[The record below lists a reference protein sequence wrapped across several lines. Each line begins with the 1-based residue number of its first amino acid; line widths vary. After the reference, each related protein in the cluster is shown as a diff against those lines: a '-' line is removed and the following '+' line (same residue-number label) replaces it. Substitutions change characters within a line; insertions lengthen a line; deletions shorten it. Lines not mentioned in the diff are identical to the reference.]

1 MLAKLIKFKNTFLD
15 KFHLQEKA
23 KEYAS
28 HAFAKN
34 TYINYQSDWKQFCAW
49 CYFSN
54 IEPLQASHNTLMAY
68 ITVLAEQ
75 GCKAS
80 TIQRKISAIAKL
92 SLMAHNKI
100 DLKHP
105 DFIVLWQGI
114 RRKLGIAKK
123 GKEPILILTLKL
135 ILAAIPDTGKGIRD
149 KALLAFGWASAMRRS
164 EIVALNWQDLGFVDE
179 GVIVTIR
186 QSKTDKYGEGQKI
199 AILYGRNQ
207 HTCPVRLLKAW
218 KDLSYVGEK
227 QPIFC
232 SVSKAGKNKNIRLSD
247 RDVARIIKKHARAT
261 GLEDSGL
268 AGHSLRSG
276 FITTASK
283 NGVPN
288 HTIMKHSRHKDP
300 KMIHVYTRDNSLLT
314 DNATAM
320 VGL

>member
-1 MLAKLIKFKNTFLD
+1 MLTKITKFKNQLLD
-15 KFHLQEKA
+15 KFHLKEKA

-34 TYINYQSDWKQFCAW
+34 TFINYQSDWRQFRSW
-49 CYFSN
+49 CSSMN
-54 IEPLQASHNTLMAY
+54 IDPLKCDHITLMAY
-68 ITVLAEQ
+68 ITTLAEQ

-123 GKEPILILTLKL
+123 GKEPILVLTLKL
-135 ILAAIPDTGKGIRD
+135 ILAAIPDTTMGTRD

-164 EIVALNWQDLGFVDE
+164 EVVALNWEDLSFVDE
-179 GVIVTIR
+179 GVIVTIK

-207 HTCPVRLLKAW
+207 PTCPVCLLKAW
-218 KDLSYVGEK
+218 KDLSYGGEK
-227 QPIFC
+227 LPIFC
-232 SVSKAGKNKNIRLSD
+232 SISRADNNKYIRLSD
-247 RDVARIIKKHARAT
+247 RDVARIIKKTARAI
-261 GLEDSGL
+261 GLEDSAL

-288 HTIMKHSRHKDP
+288 HMIIKHSRHKDP
-300 KMIHVYTRDNSLLT
+300 KMIHIYTRDNSLLT

>member
-1 MLAKLIKFKNTFLD
+1 MLTKIIKLKNQVLD
-15 KFHLQEKA
+15 KFHLKEKA

-34 TYINYQSDWKQFCAW
+34 TYINYQSDWKQFCSW
-49 CYFSN
+49 CSSIN
-54 IEPLQASHNTLMAY
+54 IDPLQATHQTLMAY
-68 ITVLAEQ
+68 ITLLAEQ

-100 DLKHP
+100 ELKHP

-123 GKEPILILTLKL
+123 GKEPILVLTLKL
-135 ILAAIPDTGKGIRD
+135 LLAAIPEDIKGVRD

-164 EIVALNWQDLGFVDE
+164 EIVALNWEDLSFVDE

-207 HTCPVRLLKAW
+207 STCPVRLLKAW
-218 KDLSYVGEK
+218 QSVSYIDEK
-227 QPIFC
+227 QAMFC
-232 SVSKAGKNKNIRLSD
+232 SISRAGKNKNIRLSD
-247 RDVARIIKKHARAT
+247 RDVARIVKKYARII
-261 GLEDSGL
+261 GLEDSAL

-300 KMIHVYTRDNSLLT
+300 KMIHVYTRDNSLLD
-314 DNATAM
+314 DNATSM

>member
-1 MLAKLIKFKNTFLD
+1 MLTKITKFKNQLLD
-15 KFHLQEKA
+15 KFHLKEKA
-23 KEYAS
+23 TEYAS

-34 TYINYQSDWKQFCAW
+34 TFVNYQSDWRQFCGW
-49 CYFSN
+49 CSSMD
-54 IEPLQASHNTLMAY
+54 IDPLKCDHKTLMAY
-68 ITVLAEQ
+68 ITTLAEQ
-75 GCKAS
+75 GSKAS
-80 TIQRKISAIAKL
+80 TIQRKTSAIAKL

-123 GKEPILILTLKL
+123 GKEPILVLTLKL
-135 ILAAIPDTGKGIRD
+135 ILAAIPDNTKGVRD

-164 EIVALNWQDLGFVDE
+164 EIVALNWEDLSFVDE

-199 AILYGRNQ
+199 AILYGRNRS
-207 HTCPVRLLKAW
+207 TCPVCLLKAW
-218 KDLSYVGEK
+218 QSISYTDDK
-227 QPIFC
+227 QAVFASI
-232 SVSKAGKNKNIRLSD
+232 SRAGKNKNIRLSD
-247 RDVARIIKKHARAT
+247 RDVARIIKKYARAI
-261 GLEDSGL
+261 GLEDSVL

-314 DNATAM
+314 DNATSM